1 MSIFQCL
8 IVMVFQAKGRFC
20 KYLKFGTWQQKLEET
35 SASKSFVVDIMRL
48 LFNKTEV
55 YHSNPMN
62 VEQ

>member
-1 MSIFQCL
+1 MFNCDAFSSKGKILQ
-8 IVMVFQAKGRFC
+8 VF
-20 KYLKFGTWQQKLEET
+20 KFETWQQKLEET

-55 YHSNPMN
+55 CHSNPMN